1 MSKITGKLRILI
13 TGSNSGFG
21 QLASLSLAR
30 LGHDVIATMRDE
42 SKGDALMASA
52 GAEGLSIETRPLDVC
67 DRSSVEAALADADE
81 IDVLINNAGFE
92 VQGGLEMVDDALMQS
107 QLDTN
112 VVGPLRTIRAVM
124 PAWRKRGSGVIVNV
138 GSAVGIVASPYGG
151 AYSASKFALEG
162 MSEALYMEAAPDGI
176 RVHIIEPGRFSATKF
191 GDNIIRPENWV
202 GSQLEQRQIA
212 FREALSNLDGSAPPD
227 PQDVADAIVKA
238 ATDASTPLR
247 TLVGNDALFLAQL
260 RRASDTYEAFEKA
273 IRERLNW
280 YN

>member
-1 MSKITGKLRILI
+1 MTKLRILI

-30 LGHDVIATMRDE
+30 LGHDVIATMRDTA
-42 SKGDALMASA
+42 KGKALMASA
-52 GAEGLSIETRPLDVC
+52 AEEGLSIETRTLDVC
-67 DRSSVEAALADADE
+67 DRRGVEAALADADD

-92 VQGGLEMVDDALMQS
+92 VQGGLEMVDDELMQR

-112 VVGPLRTIRAVM
+112 VIGPLRTIRAVM

-138 GSAVGIVASPYGG
+138 GSAVGVVASPYGG

-176 RVHIIEPGRFSATKF
+176 RVHIIEPGRFSATNF
-191 GDNIIRPENWV
+191 WQNIIRPEGWV
-202 GSQLEQRQIA
+202 GSDLEQRQIA
-212 FREALSNLDGSAPPD
+212 FRTALSSLDAGAPPD

-247 TLVGNDALFLAQL
+247 TLVGNDALYLAQL
-260 RRASDTYEAFEKA
+260 RRASETYEDFENA
-273 IRERLNW
+273 IRARLNW
-280 YN
+280 YS